1 MEKRKKKFSIEE
13 RLKSFRYAANGLR
26 LLVEQE
32 HNARI
37 HAVVTI
43 MVLALGVVL
52 DFDSTEW
59 VAVLIVISV
68 VLITETL
75 NTAIERLC
83 DLFFPEYNQAVKEI
97 KDLAAGAVL
106 IASAVAVIVGLIV
119 LCLIFRYCFDFYSS
133 LVLFLFFKSY
143 RQPLIYK
150 CHQYFKVAPKSDVN
164 FAASSLSY

>member
-1 MEKRKKKFSIEE
+1 M
-13 RLKSFRYAANGLR
+13 KSFRYAANGLR

-119 LCLIFRYCFDFYSS
+119 LC
-133 LVLFLFFKSY
+133 
-143 RQPLIYK
+143 
-150 CHQYFKVAPKSDVN
+150 A
-164 FAASSLSY
+164 